1 MAADDR
7 MEVFVQKKWDVATPV
22 PPSYLDRFPAL
33 SPLLLQVLYNRGVD
47 EPESFLSGAWSLTD
61 PFTMADMPRAVDIL
75 TRATKNKVPIAV
87 YGDFDTDGVTAT
99 ALLVQTLT
107 ELGADVRPYIP
118 NRVEEGY
125 GLNLDALRKLYR
137 DGVRLVVTV
146 DCGIRSLTEIDQA
159 RRGIEFIVTDH
170 HSIGSRLPPAS
181 AVLNPKREDCRYPYK
196 ELAGVGVALKLAQAL
211 LYEAGA
217 SRLPADVA
225 ERSLLDLVALGTVSD
240 VAPLLGENRAL
251 VKRGLEVLNEPQ
263 REGVRALIRVA
274 GAGPGK
280 ISAATIGFGLG
291 PRLNASGRLGDSW
304 LSYNLLVTHDVQEAR
319 RLAAKLDEQNRLRQE
334 LTMKAYQRAE
344 QIALA
349 HADEPLLFAAADD
362 FASGI
367 VGLVAGRLTEAYY
380 RPSVVVETGD
390 TVCKGSCR
398 SIKEFHITRA
408 LDECSDL
415 LLRHGG
421 HAAAAGFTVAREHL
435 DTLARRLSD
444 IARRE
449 LDGKD
454 LAPTLAID
462 ADVPLADMNWAIAE
476 WLRKLEPCGERNPIP
491 LFLSRRVP
499 VVSRKAVGNEGVH
512 LKLALGTG
520 SEEREAIA
528 FRMGE
533 RLSRLG
539 DQVDVVYALD
549 VNKWNGDARL
559 QLNVQDIRTSA
570 G

>member
-1 MAADDR
+1 
-7 MEVFVQKKWDVATPV
+7 VQKKWDVAAPV
-22 PPSYLDRFPAL
+22 PPSYLNRFPAV

-47 EPESFLSGAWSLTD
+47 EPEVFMAGHHLQGD
-61 PFTMADMPRAVDIL
+61 PFAMADMYRAVDIL
-75 TRATKNKVPIAV
+75 IRATRNKVPIAV

-107 ELGADVRPYIP
+107 DLGANAQPYIP

-125 GLNLDALRKLYR
+125 GLNLDSLRKLYR

-146 DCGIRSLTEIDQA
+146 DCGIRSLEEVDQA

-170 HSIGSRLPPAS
+170 HSVGSRLPRAS
-181 AVLNPKREDCRYPYK
+181 AVLNPKREDCQYPYK
-196 ELAGVGVALKLAQAL
+196 ELAGVGVAFKLVQAL
-211 LYEAGA
+211 LQEAGGLA
-217 SRLPADVA
+217 LPAEVM
-225 ERSLLDLVALGTVSD
+225 EHSLLDLVALGTVSD
-240 VAPLLGENRAL
+240 VAPLLGENRFL
-251 VKRGLEVLNEPQ
+251 VKQGLEVLNKPQ

-274 GAGPGK
+274 GVDSRE

-291 PRLNASGRLGDSW
+291 PRLNASGRLGDAW
-304 LSYNLLVTHDVQEAR
+304 LSYSLLTTTDVQEAR
-319 RLAAKLDEQNRLRQE
+319 RLALKLDEQNRLRQE
-334 LTMKAYQRAE
+334 LTLKAYQRAE

-349 HADEPLLFAAADD
+349 RADEPLLFAAADD
-362 FASGI
+362 LAPGI

-390 TVCKGSCR
+390 EVCRGSCR
-398 SIKEFHITRA
+398 SIREFHITHA

-421 HAAAAGFTVAREHL
+421 HSAAAGFSVAREHL
-435 DTLARRLSD
+435 DTLALRLSD

-462 ADVPLADMNWAIAE
+462 ADVSLADMNWATAE
-476 WLRKLEPCGERNPIP
+476 WLRKLEPCGEQNPVP
-491 LFLSRRVP
+491 LFLSRNVP
-499 VVSRKAVGNEGVH
+499 VASRRTVGNDGLH
-512 LKLALGTG
+512 LKLTLGAG

-528 FRMGE
+528 FRMG
-533 RLSRLG
+533 SRINELG
-539 DQVDVVYALD
+539 NHVDLVYTLD
-549 VNKWNGDARL
+549 VNEWNGDTRL
-559 QLNVQDIRTSA
+559 QLNVQDIRSSA
-570 G
+570 E